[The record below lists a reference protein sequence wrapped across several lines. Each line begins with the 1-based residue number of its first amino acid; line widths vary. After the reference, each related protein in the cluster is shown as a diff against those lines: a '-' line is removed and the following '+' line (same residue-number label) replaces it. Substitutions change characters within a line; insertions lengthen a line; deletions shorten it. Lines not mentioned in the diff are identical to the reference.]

1 MSDGCVFSARFW
13 SKMTS
18 HGVKVSF
25 WKARLRHEP
34 ELVFILASNNNITR
48 DRSPV
53 SLLAE
58 YFGCVPDMNCQ
69 CRGVS
74 SRSHGFFKPLL
85 LVLVAALCP
94 SAAFSNELEVVSGP
108 EPPVYFAEG
117 RKEELRKLEEGFE
130 HQTEVKVKTTE
141 DICISMMLLGCMGFM
156 MANFYLINWPD
167 EDIKRISWEVIS
179 STISIFSAVLLF
191 QACNKVLEYYI
202 LEDLWIWYQLVIDMM
217 HMSAWFLILQLTLA
231 YFSGALGEH
240 HEVGK
245 HRLSIMSAAATE
257 SMSDFRAKLQR
268 ENSAKEHFEAVE
280 ANVECYAILL
290 GHITGFAAINAW
302 GTLQQAVPRNLV
314 WCGLVPVITLV
325 GILCIYAGTDTLR
338 EYKTLAD
345 DEEDE
350 WEKLWDEEVA
360 ETEDDVMALAVS
372 FLLVQVL
379 RFGISGQLPNSEG
392 EDEEGTQHSTRECGM
407 LLLAAA
413 AFGCFEILKI
423 TFRKAIRKALGQ
435 RASDGHAGAAHG
447 EKEDPSVWDR
457 LNHVWIRDICAM
469 CTAWSLH
476 FAVDWFLTTNLDVEG
491 AVSAVVCAVVV
502 TCLALGLIFVLDK
515 LADMEFTDDEVDA
528 ALRALITSLG
538 ILIGFSW
545 ERSFDA
551 AVGGLA
557 EQRAFGLA
565 PPVITLLLAII
576 LASMVV
582 PAWKWYILPTTLK
595 YKKEAHHASHN
606 DHEHGSTEHGELH
619 DAEAPSQSADLS
631 EPLLT
636 GKKEVSFREG
646 EPDVIVQSSQGKDEA
661 QKRLEAQAKQLA
673 ELQAAL
679 AAKEQEVQEARR
691 SSLALKETCE
701 KAERKNIDLAAACEK
716 ARAGA
721 RLHAD
726 RAVQLEGSLQEKDKA
741 LHQRTA
747 EAATLQED
755 AKRLNAE
762 VTRLQKS
769 TGEQAALTNK
779 LQTEPSV
786 FAVLAGAMCDCGCC
800 LDLLGGCFKCL
811 YDMFRSIPVPSIA
824 AFFLFLTGY
833 GLAVSGR
840 TQSIVALDQMGLVT
854 LTGLLGD
861 LGIGFFLAL
870 IFNILSVLAA
880 FLASGKTRETIF
892 SRADYCC
899 IACFQF
905 LLGRCALSL
914 ILAGSLAMLMIAAPL
929 HRMFWFCKADRFQD
943 FTTFLAGGVCMTSCK
958 NVLSFS
964 GSGEQCVEAQ
974 DTVLLFGV
982 ASASS
987 LVLQVDAACGLRSV
1001 MGSVI
1006 EAVSLLTGTKISLE
1020 AFDQI
1025 CSSNAT
1031 AGFTRLA
1038 AGTCL
1043 LVLGQ
1048 TLLMVFL
1055 SSNYTRIVLQQG
1067 PYAVSEHATKLKL
1080 LDERREEEMTKA
1092 QVRIVDSEAA
1102 AQKWEQRA
1110 TAEAQR
1116 SADLEASLRL
1126 REKQLETLKVQK
1138 ASEIDHMSA
1147 VATERDRELRQL
1159 QADGT
1164 GQDVVAKLQA
1174 ENRQLQQMLDN
1185 ATAKVKEGLD
1195 EQMSLQQQKL
1205 QLQEEVRRLEQ
1216 VSPTKTPRSAAMT
1229 PSRPVSIP
1237 STSVAMPLNPST
1249 SSLPGTGSG
1258 ATIGQAGNS
1267 RGACWL

>member
-1 MSDGCVFSARFW
+1 
-13 SKMTS
+13 
-18 HGVKVSF
+18 
-25 WKARLRHEP
+25 
-34 ELVFILASNNNITR
+34 
-48 DRSPV
+48 
-53 SLLAE
+53 
-58 YFGCVPDMNCQ
+58 MNCQ

-85 LVLVAALCP
+85 LVLIAALCP

-217 HMSAWFLILQLTLA
+217 HMSAWFVILQLTLA

-435 RASDGHAGAAHG
+435 SASDGHAGAAHG

-716 ARAGA
+716 AHAGA

-741 LHQRTA
+741 LHQRTT

-779 LQTEPSV
+779 LQ
-786 FAVLAGAMCDCGCC
+786 
-800 LDLLGGCFKCL
+800 
-811 YDMFRSIPVPSIA
+811 
-824 AFFLFLTGY
+824 
-833 GLAVSGR
+833 
-840 TQSIVALDQMGLVT
+840 
-854 LTGLLGD
+854 
-861 LGIGFFLAL
+861 
-870 IFNILSVLAA
+870 
-880 FLASGKTRETIF
+880 
-892 SRADYCC
+892 
-899 IACFQF
+899 
-905 LLGRCALSL
+905 
-914 ILAGSLAMLMIAAPL
+914 
-929 HRMFWFCKADRFQD
+929 
-943 FTTFLAGGVCMTSCK
+943 
-958 NVLSFS
+958 
-964 GSGEQCVEAQ
+964 
-974 DTVLLFGV
+974 
-982 ASASS
+982 
-987 LVLQVDAACGLRSV
+987 
-1001 MGSVI
+1001 
-1006 EAVSLLTGTKISLE
+1006 
-1020 AFDQI
+1020 
-1025 CSSNAT
+1025 
-1031 AGFTRLA
+1031 
-1038 AGTCL
+1038 
-1043 LVLGQ
+1043 
-1048 TLLMVFL
+1048 
-1055 SSNYTRIVLQQG
+1055 
-1067 PYAVSEHATKLKL
+1067 AVSEHATKLKL
-1080 LDERREEEMTKA
+1080 LDERREEEMAKA

-1258 ATIGQAGNS
+1258 ATIGQASNMAYTPAPFARPAFTWSAQAPPGGALASTVQGTRLISAPQMTSMPAQYVVDRGSYQQPTWPTTVINNPQFLPGS
-1267 RGACWL
+1267 RFT